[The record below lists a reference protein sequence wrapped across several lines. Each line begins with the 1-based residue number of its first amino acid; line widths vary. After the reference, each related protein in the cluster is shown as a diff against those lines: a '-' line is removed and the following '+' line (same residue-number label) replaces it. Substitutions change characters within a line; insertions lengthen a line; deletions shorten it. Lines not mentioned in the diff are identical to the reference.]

1 MELEDLKKN
10 WAAMTE
16 GLARLE
22 IENRKQLHRTVDGKV
37 KQMRQRLL
45 LRLTFVVFLLP
56 LLLWNVVRHT
66 QYNFSIQTWVMVL
79 LFVVVIG
86 IRQFTWMYLLGK
98 IDCNRMVVHEVCLAE
113 ARFRLSFKV
122 GIGVSVLLAI
132 PMLAGML
139 WDMSHF
145 GDPYILAGAWMGL
158 AVGLILGLRL
168 FLRAWNG
175 VRDRRGAIADLD

>member
-16 GLARLE
+16 RLDRLE

-86 IRQFTWMYLLGK
+86 IRQFTWM
-98 IDCNRMVVHEVCLAE
+98 
-113 ARFRLSFKV
+113 
-122 GIGVSVLLAI
+122 
-132 PMLAGML
+132 
-139 WDMSHF
+139 
-145 GDPYILAGAWMGL
+145 
-158 AVGLILGLRL
+158 
-168 FLRAWNG
+168 
-175 VRDRRGAIADLD
+175 